1 MTGGPIRPDPTDRI
15 KRFVSAQQFLA
26 GVFMGVIAGTLIG
39 AAAIITSFST
49 ASVVLWSGVALSIM
63 GGIVG
68 ASRFARSQPSR
79 AQASA

>member
-26 GVFMGVIAGTLIG
+26 GVFMSVI
-39 AAAIITSFST
+39 S
-49 ASVVLWSGVALSIM
+49 
-63 GGIVG
+63 GIVG

-79 AQASA
+79 PQASA